1 MDNSDKRSIIIV
13 AFHFPPIQG
22 SSGYHRVLS
31 FAKHFPAL
39 GWQPRILTVRDLA
52 YVKSNPDNLAL
63 VPGDVEVVRS
73 LALDAARH
81 LAIKGRYPGWLAVPD
96 RWRSWVPF
104 AVRAAKRMIRRQRPD
119 VILST
124 FPIASAHLVARTIHR
139 KTGIPW
145 VADFRD
151 PMVLD
156 NHPPEGKIRCTYAD
170 IEASVFREAAA
181 VIVTTPGADEMYRRR
196 YPSAAEKIT
205 VVQNGFDEE
214 IFDVADG
221 MKDRSKN
228 STKIKLLHSGL
239 VYREAR
245 DPRPLFRAIA
255 KLVNSGEILESKIEI
270 MFRASSQERFIVEEA
285 KRHGLERIVTVG
297 ASISYKEA
305 ISEMLASD
313 SLLLLQS
320 RDCNIQIPAKAY
332 EYLRCGR
339 PILAITDPYGDT
351 GKLLS
356 TFGVTDIAALEND
369 SMIAAVV
376 RRHFRNLAFH
386 DNSVAE
392 PERVASLARRARA
405 AEAIAI
411 LDEIV
416 T

>member
-1 MDNSDKRSIIIV
+1 MNDSDMRSIIVV

-39 GWQPRILTVRDLA
+39 GWQPRILTVKDFA
-52 YVKSNPDNLAL
+52 YVKSNPDNLTL
-63 VPGDVEVVRS
+63 IPGGVEVVRS

-81 LAIKGRYPGWLAVPD
+81 LAINGRYPGWLAVPD

-104 AVRAAKRMIRRQRPD
+104 AVRAANRMIRRQRPD

-139 KTGIPW
+139 RTGIPW

-156 NHPPEGKIRCTYAD
+156 NHPPDGNIRRTYAE
-170 IEASVFREAAA
+170 IEASVFREAAG
-181 VIVTTPGADEMYRRR
+181 VIVTTPGAADIYRQR
-196 YPSAAEKIT
+196 YPFSAEKIT

-214 IFDVADG
+214 IFDVANDS
-221 MKDRSKN
+221 KDWRKE
-228 STKIKLLHSGL
+228 STKTKLLHSGL

-245 DPRPLFRAIA
+245 DPRPLFGAIA
-255 KLVNSGEILESKIEI
+255 KLVKAGEIVESEIEI
-270 MFRASSQERFIVEEA
+270 MFRASSQEPFILEEA
-285 KRHGLERIVTVG
+285 KRFGLEKIVTVG
-297 ASISYKEA
+297 ASISYKDA
-305 ISEMLASD
+305 VSEMLASD

-320 RDCNIQIPAKAY
+320 RDCNSQIPAKAY

-356 TFGVTDIAALEND
+356 TFGVTDIAALED
-369 SMIAAVV
+369 DDMVATVV
-376 RRHFRNLAFH
+376 RRHIRNLKFH
-386 DNSVAE
+386 DNSSVE
-392 PERVASLARRARA
+392 PDRVAMLDRRSRA
-405 AEAIAI
+405 AEAVAF

-416 T
+416 R